1 MSQSHELALYYGE
14 LGITIAFDIE
24 LLLRVFAT
32 LPHWRTFFQ
41 HGNNWLDTILAI
53 GSTIIQLPAIRH
65 SELYPWF
72 TIFQLARFYR
82 VILVVPR
89 MRPLLVRYTPLR
101 YKYQLNEFHQLA
113 VFGNMYGLANMSL
126 FLFLI
131 NYIAALVAVQLLR
144 GDFGHDTTL
153 NFGEAFNA
161 FLAVYQVFSSENWVN
176 VMYGAAQAE
185 IQLRQTAIVI
195 IFITGW
201 MVFANCKC
209 EAFAIVANQTNEIIV
224 IVLQMFIAVI
234 NENFEV
240 AEEAK
245 KGKQATHF
253 LNQNQAEQ
261 SSAPWLRRLNPYRW
275 VKANPVAVKVENLPS
290 NLVLPMQKALIQ
302 DFGAQRREPRPV
314 VVSSYHFLTCLY
326 LIVKLKEKQPSTK
339 QTFQAR
345 PLLFQIPHGPSETL
359 RRRGEIK
366 QYYEYAT
373 TREAG
378 TQCRP
383 L

>member
-1 MSQSHELALYYGE
+1 
-14 LGITIAFDIE
+14 
-24 LLLRVFAT
+24 
-32 LPHWRTFFQ
+32 
-41 HGNNWLDTILAI
+41 
-53 GSTIIQLPAIRH
+53 
-65 SELYPWF
+65 
-72 TIFQLARFYR
+72 
-82 VILVVPR
+82 
-89 MRPLLVRYTPLR
+89 
-101 YKYQLNEFHQLA
+101 
-113 VFGNMYGLANMSL
+113 MYGLANMSL
-126 FLFLI
+126 FLFLV

-144 GDFGHDTTL
+144 GDFGYNTTI

-161 FLAVYQVFSSENWVN
+161 FLAMYQVFSSENWVD

-195 IFITGW
+195 IFISGW
-201 MVFANCKC
+201 MIFANCKC
-209 EAFAIVANQTNEIIV
+209 EAFAIIANQTNEIIV

-253 LNQNQAEQ
+253 LNQNQAEEA
-261 SSAPWLRRLNPYRW
+261 SAPWLRRLNPYRW
-275 VKANPVAVKVENLPS
+275 VKANPVTVKVENLPS

-302 DFGAQRREPRPV
+302 DFGAQRQEPRPV

-326 LIVKLKEKQPSTK
+326 LIVKLKEKQPSAK

-345 PLLFQIPHGPSETL
+345 PLLFQIPYSPPETL

-366 QYYEYAT
+366 QYYDYT
-373 TREAG
+373 TSREAG